1 MVGGLGNDI
10 YDVDNV
16 GDVVTE
22 NADEGI
28 DRVRSTI
35 SYDLGLGSHVETLV
49 LLGDGPIDGRGNELG
64 NLLVGNSAANELG
77 GLEGN
82 DILNGRLGADM
93 LIGEADRL
101 ALEYA

>member
-1 MVGGLGNDI
+1 MVGGLGDDI
-10 YDVDNV
+10 YDVDNVDNV

-49 LLGDGPIDGRGNELG
+49 LLGDGPNVTRM
-64 NLLVGNSAANELG
+64 SA
-77 GLEGN
+77 
-82 DILNGRLGADM
+82 
-93 LIGEADRL
+93 
-101 ALEYA
+101 